1 MPSALDG
8 ATRALETRLA
18 TAFPTT
24 PIAWPNVKFA
34 APPGELHLRPWV
46 LWGMGQLRSMRP
58 EGLTVTIGIY
68 QVSIYSPLALGAQP
82 ALALA
87 DQVRELFTREA
98 FGGVRCDVCS
108 GPVTL
113 PEEPPWYA
121 VAVSIPFS
129 VEETTF
135 QP

>member
-24 PIAWPNVKFA
+24 PIAWPNVEFA
-34 APPGELHLRPWV
+34 APQGALWLQPWV
-46 LWGMGQLRSMRP
+46 LWGAGQLRSMRP
-58 EGLTVTIGIY
+58 EGLNVTLGIY
-68 QVSIYSPLALGAQP
+68 QVSIYSPLAVGAQP

-87 DQVRELFTREA
+87 DQVRTLYTRAA
-98 FGGVRCDVCS
+98 FGGVRCDVCA

-113 PEEPPWYA
+113 QGEPPWYA

-129 VEETTF
+129 VEERTF
-135 QP
+135 TP